1 MARYRILEHDYGKHK
16 NYEIQRKSIFGWWYN
31 PDNIDSYT
39 TGFFDT
45 LKEALNPVKFID
57 QAEKNTQ
64 SVLAYVQ
71 PAELSKTLITLTS
84 NTSDFARAQLAA
96 FESITSIVKSQTEEF
111 TKNFEKAT
119 SKISK

>member
-1 MARYRILEHDYGKHK
+1 MNAF
-16 NYEIQRKSIFGWWYN
+16 N
-31 PDNIDSYT
+31 
-39 TGFFDT
+39 FDT

-96 FESITSIVKSQTEEF
+96 FESITAIVKSQAEEF
-111 TKNFEKAT
+111 TKNIEKT
-119 SKISK
+119 SSKFSK